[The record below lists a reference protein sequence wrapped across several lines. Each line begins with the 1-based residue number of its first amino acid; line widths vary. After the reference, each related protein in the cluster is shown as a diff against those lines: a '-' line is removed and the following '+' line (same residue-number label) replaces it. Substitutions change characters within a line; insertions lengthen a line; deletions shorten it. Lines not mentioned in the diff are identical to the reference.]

1 MVKRKDTKLYQ
12 ALVNKYC
19 DARWL
24 VEYKQKE
31 IDDYYIKIGKAKRKF
46 DFLSATPRM
55 DEDIK
60 EWYEGYTG
68 VIQMTIG
75 IMESGIK
82 WDKEKMEQS
91 GATLI
96 ADYGE
101 DLDALYESHKD
112 K

>member
-12 ALVNKYC
+12 ALVEKYC
-19 DARWL
+19 GARWA
-24 VEYKQKE
+24 VEYQQKQ
-31 IDDYYIKIGKAKRKF
+31 IDDYYIKIGKAKNKF
-46 DFLSATPRM
+46 DFLSITPRM

-68 VIQMTIG
+68 VLKMTVG
-75 IMESGIK
+75 MMENSIR

-101 DLDALYESHKD
+101 DLDALYEIHKD